1 MMRALALLTCAFA
14 LSATGALAAAPADL
28 KAQPVSHGPSVTLG
42 DVLDGVD
49 GPAAAIVI
57 APAAQPG
64 LDAVLDADAV
74 RIAAKRAGYDW
85 PNASGFRRIVV
96 SSEAGSASSAA
107 SHAKLASAR
116 HGKGQAHANQAL
128 TYARNV
134 MAGDILS
141 AEDFIWSDDAV
152 APSDGVGNPDAAVG
166 KAARRALRAGSPVA
180 VHDLVS
186 AKVIK
191 RDDVIAVVFED
202 DGISLTL
209 QGKALSDA
217 SVGDTLDVINPQSKK
232 VIQTVC
238 IGPDQAAVGPRADQV
253 KAENNPSGDAGRF
266 SRASLR

>member
-1 MMRALALLTCAFA
+1 MIRTLAFLTCVVA

-28 KAQPVSHGPSVTLG
+28 KAQPISHGASVTLG

-64 LDAVLDADAV
+64 LDAVLDADTV
-74 RIAAKRAGYDW
+74 RIAARRAGYDW
-85 PNASGFRRIVV
+85 PNAAGFRRIIV
-96 SSEAGSASSAA
+96 SSEVGSAPSPA
-107 SHAKLASAR
+107 SHARLAGR
-116 HGKGQAHANQAL
+116 RGKAQVHANQAL
-128 TYARNV
+128 TYARNI

-152 APSDGVGNPDAAVG
+152 SPSDGVGNPDAAVG
-166 KAARRALRAGSPVA
+166 KVA
-180 VHDLVS
+180 VHDLVA
-186 AKVIK
+186 AKVVK
-191 RDDVIAVVFED
+191 RDDAVAVVFED

-209 QGKALSDA
+209 QGKAMSDA

-238 IGPDQAAVGPRADQV
+238 IGPDQAAVGPRADQI
-253 KAENNPSGDAGRF
+253 KAENNPSGDTGRF
-266 SRASLR
+266 ARASLR

>member
-1 MMRALALLTCAFA
+1 MIRTLAFLTCVVA

-28 KAQPVSHGPSVTLG
+28 KAQPISHGASVTLG

-64 LDAVLDADAV
+64 LDAVLDADTV
-74 RIAAKRAGYDW
+74 RIAARRAGYDW
-85 PNASGFRRIVV
+85 PNTAGFRRIIV
-96 SSEAGSASSAA
+96 SSEVGSAPSPA
-107 SHAKLASAR
+107 SHARLAGR
-116 HGKGQAHANQAL
+116 RGKAQVHANQAL
-128 TYARNV
+128 TYARNI

-152 APSDGVGNPDAAVG
+152 SPSDGVGNPDAAVG
-166 KAARRALRAGSPVA
+166 KAARHALRAGSPVA
-180 VHDLVS
+180 VHDLVA
-186 AKVIK
+186 AKVVK
-191 RDDVIAVVFED
+191 RDDAVAVVFED

-209 QGKALSDA
+209 QGKAMSDA

-238 IGPDQAAVGPRADQV
+238 IGPDQAAVGPRADQI
-253 KAENNPSGDAGRF
+253 KAENNPSGDTGRF
-266 SRASLR
+266 ARASLR